1 MKNLKYHFK
10 RNKFRSYSDRSYKK
24 NGKSHNFE
32 SDLSNINDF
41 QRKRINKNF
50 NASKLIEK
58 YTELAKEALSNG
70 DKILSENYFQHADH
84 FVRVSE
90 EKNLKVDKS
99 LYNNQNT
106 EKSNKDDPKI
116 NSK

>member
-58 YTELAKEALSNG
+58 YTEL
-70 DKILSENYFQHADH
+70 DH